1 MITSSVFVLTALTMT
16 GIYMKDRSV
25 EEQDDGYTIDF
36 TALEDNAED
45 KANEIAQNSVQEEA
59 EIGSNTPNVM
69 EDDLDYYP
77 MEEVDSGN
85 IEIPGIT
92 DGATQNANNTTNNS
106 TNSAT
111 NNGINSTVGGT
122 ESSDESAVVDGDSEL
137 IGEQDTTDAL
147 TQELTQE
154 ATDALTEG
162 ETNLDTEE
170 QTPAVAENVEV
181 LKALS
186 FTQEQGLTRP
196 VAGTIL
202 IPFSMDKTVYFTT
215 LDQYKYNAAVIYSI
229 PEKTN
234 VVACA
239 DGKIVSIFD
248 DEEIGHAVTIDLGNG
263 YQVTY
268 GQLQN
273 VQLSEGS
280 YINRGE
286 NIGTIAAP
294 TKYYSLEGANLYF
307 QLEKDGIA
315 TNPEILMN

>member
-45 KANEIAQNSVQEEA
+45 KANEIAQNSVQEEV
-59 EIGSNTPNVM
+59 ESNTPNVM

-77 MEEVDSGN
+77 MEEVDSGK
-85 IEIPGIT
+85 IEIPGVT
-92 DGATQNANNTTNNS
+92 DSASQNANNTTSNSANSTENSS

-111 NNGINSTVGGT
+111 NTTADGT
-122 ESSDESAVVDGDSEL
+122 ASSLESDAVDGNSEL
-137 IGEQDTTDAL
+137 TGQLDTTD
-147 TQELTQE
+147 ELTQE
-154 ATDALTEG
+154 TTDTLTEV
-162 ETNLDTEE
+162 ETNLDAEE
-170 QTPAVAENVEV
+170 QTAAVAENVEV
-181 LKALS
+181 LKALN

-239 DGKIVSIFD
+239 DGKIVSVFD

-273 VQLSEGS
+273 VQVSEGS

-286 NIGTIAAP
+286 KMGEIAAP

-307 QLEKDGIA
+307 QLEKDGVA